1 MKAAVIDALAFL
13 GETLYWKQS
22 AEDLVKR
29 MNKNGIDAA
38 VATPPPPG
46 PDYTEA
52 TRRVQEAVERHPDRI
67 IGFFRVN
74 PHYGEKALNEAE
86 TAVKDWGFKGF
97 KLDPTNEAFGLY
109 PRAVEGVM
117 ELARALK
124 VPVYFH
130 TGDSIF
136 CPPEAVGQIAKLYPK
151 VSVMMH
157 GSGSAA
163 MMAQYHENIILAT
176 GPLGGTRLL
185 ETALERLNPKRVVF
199 TTRSPIGF
207 PELELR
213 IMELSTISKEHRRL
227 IMGENIKRML
237 GL

>member
-1 MKAAVIDALAFL
+1 LKVAVVDALAFL

-29 MNKNGIDAA
+29 MDKNGIDAA
-38 VATPPPPG
+38 VVTPPPPE

-52 TRRVQEAVERHPDRI
+52 NRRVHEAVERHPNRI

-74 PHYGEKALNEAE
+74 PHYGEKALEEAE
-86 TAVKDWGFKGF
+86 AAVKDWGFKGF

-151 VSVMMH
+151 VTVMMH
-157 GSGSAA
+157 GSGPAA
-163 MMAQYHENIILAT
+163 MMAQSHENIVLAT
-176 GPLGGTRLL
+176 GPLGGPRFL
-185 ETALERLNPKRVVF
+185 ETALERLDPRRIVF

-213 IMELSTISKEHRRL
+213 ILELSTISEQHRRL
-227 IMGENIKRML
+227 IMGENIKRIL

>member
-1 MKAAVIDALAFL
+1 MKVTVIDALAFL

-52 TRRVQEAVERHPDRI
+52 NRRVQEAVERHPDRI

-74 PHYGEKALNEAE
+74 PHYGEKAQEEMEA
-86 TAVKDWGFKGF
+86 AVKDWGFKGF

-109 PRAVEGVM
+109 PRAVESVM

-151 VSVMMH
+151 VTVMMH

-163 MMAQYHENIILAT
+163 MMTQYHENIVLAT
-176 GPLGGTRLL
+176 GPLGGTRFL
-185 ETALERLNPKRVVF
+185 ETALERLDPKRVVF

-213 IMELSTISKEHRRL
+213 IMELSTISEEHRRL
-227 IMGENIKRML
+227 IMGENIKRIL
-237 GL
+237 EL